1 MKYTDENMFSFKD
14 LIIFE
19 LSKNHGGDVEHGL
32 KTIDA
37 FAKLAKEEGIRAA
50 VKLQFRD
57 LNTYIHP
64 KQVEA
69 GDPRVKR
76 YFSSHLSE
84 EDFGKL
90 VEATRAHGLLT
101 ISTPFDEASV
111 DTIDRLNVEVIKIA
125 SASAKDKPLLERAVK
140 SNKPI
145 VCSTGGLT
153 LEEMDDLV
161 AFFKKHNATFTLL
174 HCVGM
179 YPTPKEEMQLN
190 RIDVMKARYPDVPI
204 GFSTHEDPENYSVV
218 QIAHAKG
225 AELLEKHIILKDEK
239 FADDPSFTKVLG
251 YTAQPEQVRNWIKAY
266 KEAKIMCGTE
276 SEDSYIPKDIEIQ
289 SLQSMMRGV
298 YVKEDVSKGE
308 ALSKDSVYF
317 AVPLEEGK
325 LDSGSF
331 EEGMISDRD
340 YKKDEALGA

>member
-1 MKYTDENMFSFKD
+1 MKYTGENMFSFKN
-14 LIIFE
+14 LIILE

-37 FAKLAKEEGIRAA
+37 FAKIIKEEGVRGA

-64 KQVEA
+64 KQIEA

-90 VEATRAHGLLT
+90 VEATRAHGLVT
-101 ISTPFDEASV
+101 VSTPFDEASV

-125 SASAKDKPLLERAVK
+125 SASAKDKPLLERVVK
-140 SNKPI
+140 AKKPI

-161 AFFKKHNATFTLL
+161 DFFKENNAMFTLL

-179 YPTPKEEMQLN
+179 YPTPKEDMQLN
-190 RIDVMKARYPDVPI
+190 RIDVMKDRYPDIPI
-204 GFSTHEDPENYSVV
+204 GFSTHEDPENYNAV
-218 QIAHAKG
+218 QIAYAKG
-225 AELLEKHIILKDEK
+225 AELFEKHIILTDEK

-251 YTAQPEQVRNWIKAY
+251 YTAQPEQIRNWIKAY
-266 KEAKIMCGTE
+266 KEAVIMCGTD
-276 SEDSYIPKDIEIQ
+276 SKDSYVPKEEEIK
-289 SLQSMMRGV
+289 SLQSMVRGV
-298 YVKEDVSKGE
+298 YLKEYVAKGE
-308 ALSKDSVYF
+308 KITKDNVYF
-317 AVPLEEGK
+317 AVPLEEGG
-325 LDSGSF
+325 LNSGSF
-331 EEGMISDRD
+331 IEGVVAEKD
-340 YKKDEALGA
+340 YEKDEALEG